1 MWDHK
6 ISIHEIREIRTKT
19 TAYFGVGAIRK
30 IDDIMGILSAQ
41 GIKKVLCVTGRGSY
55 KKTGA
60 WNYVSDAFNKH
71 GIEHVL
77 YDKITPNPTAD
88 AVDEATQ
95 IARDFGAQAVIAIGG
110 GSPIDAG
117 KSAAILLEYPQEN
130 ARSLYELK
138 FAPTKAAPVIAI
150 NLTHGTGTEVD
161 RFAVVSIPEK
171 EYKPAIAYDCIYPLY
186 AIDDPALMTGLSPD
200 QTRYVSID
208 AVNHV
213 VEAATSAAA
222 SPYSILLAQETVR
235 LVATY
240 LPQALQHPEDLT
252 ARYFLLYASLIAG
265 VSFDNGLL
273 HFTHAL
279 EHPLSAVKPDLAHG
293 LGLAMLLPA
302 VLKQIYPA
310 QPEVLAALFAP
321 VVDGL
326 KGIPA
331 EGEKVA
337 LSVEKWLYSLG
348 VTSKLADEGYTE
360 NDLDRLTEL
369 AMTTPSLD
377 GLLAIAPVP
386 ASKEVIRTIYKDSM
400 KPYSTK

>member
-88 AVDEATQ
+88 AVDEARQ